1 MKTRHFLLGPI
12 LFSLSFVLASCSA
25 SDPVGRGTASPLS
38 GEAHAAS
45 SESSKKSF
53 SFRLTGD
60 PKTLDWNRAHT
71 TMETFIL
78 MNLMEGLV
86 SFDLKMNVVPALAKS
101 WSKSEDGRT
110 YTFKL
115 RDGVNWQD
123 GVPLKAKDFVYSWQR
138 LLSPLTAASYAY
150 LLFDIEGAEYY
161 NKGTLR
167 DFKEV
172 GVKALD
178 DRTLQIRLSRPIAHW
193 IQIPT
198 FWVTFPLRQDVVEK
212 HGTGWARPGRMV
224 TLGPYTLESYE
235 LDSKIVLKA
244 NPTYYAGKVAIDE
257 AVGKIVTDGATALRM
272 FEAGQFD
279 FLTEISG
286 FDIERLKKTPEFKA
300 FPYLKTQYMGFVVD
314 QYPVSSVK
322 FRRALAMA
330 IDKKKF
336 PLALGGGQRVAST
349 FVPPGVGGYS
359 PTLGLPF
366 DPVAAKKELADSG
379 VITRSGLK
387 LKLLSRNDDKM
398 RAVTE
403 VIQSELKKNLGL
415 EVSIEAFDH
424 KTYRSQMDLYAF
436 PMFEATWGADYP
448 DAENFLSLFK
458 TRAGNNRPKFRD
470 AKFDEDLELAKGLEP
485 AAAREKIYIKLQKKL
500 IEEQAAIVPLYYDT
514 NIALISSRVEGLD
527 LNPLNYLELR
537 RAKIK

>member
-1 MKTRHFLLGPI
+1 MRSSVHFCSVIG
-12 LFSLSFVLASCSA
+12 LAMLVGSCSIGDREVDA
-25 SDPVGRGTASPLS
+25 IARGVVRDAV
-38 GEAHAAS
+38 AAP
-45 SESSKKSF
+45 SETKSF

-86 SFDLKMNVVPALAKS
+86 SFDSKMNVVPALAKS

-110 YTFKL
+110 YTFSL
-115 RDGVNWQD
+115 REGVKWQD
-123 GVPLKAKDFVYSWQR
+123 GVPLKAQDFVYSWQR

-150 LLFDIEGAEYY
+150 LLFDIEGAEYF

-178 DRTLQIRLSRPIAHW
+178 DRTLQVRLTRPIAHW

-224 TLGPYTLESYE
+224 TLGPFTLESYE
-235 LDSKIVLKA
+235 LDSKIVLRA
-244 NPTYYAGKVAIDE
+244 NPTYYAGKVAVDE

-272 FEAGQFD
+272 FEAKQFD

-286 FDIERLKKTPEFKA
+286 FDIERLKKTPEFRS
-300 FPYLKTQYMGFVVD
+300 FQYLKTQYLGFVVD
-314 QYPVSSVK
+314 QYPFTSAK

-336 PLALGGGQRVAST
+336 PAALGGGQRVASS
-349 FVPPGVGGYS
+349 FVPPGVGGHAARM
-359 PTLGLPF
+359 GLPF
-366 DPVAAKKELADSG
+366 DPVAAKKELEASG
-379 VITRSGLK
+379 VSTRAGIK
-387 LKLLSRNDDKM
+387 LKLLTRNDDKA
-398 RAVTE
+398 RAIGEIV
-403 VIQSELKKNLGL
+403 QSELKKNLGL
-415 EVSIEAFDH
+415 DVSIETFDH
-424 KTYRSQMDLYAF
+424 KTYRAQMDLYGF

-458 TRAGNNRPKFRD
+458 SRAGNNRPRYKD

-485 AAAREKIYIKLQKKL
+485 AAAREKIYLRLQKKL
-500 IEEQAAIVPLYYDT
+500 IEEQAAIVPLFYDT
-514 NIALISSRVEGLD
+514 NIALVSSRVQGLE

-537 RAKIK
+537 RVRLK